1 MPQIPLIQGDKVDAN
16 TDYRDALPVNMYA
29 VPKDILGAKGYM
41 INFYGLKKFA
51 EGPGIDRGGVWVANA
66 DLEGHYRVSG
76 TKLIELS
83 QFGEVAEIGSIPGS
97 DQVSFAYSFNNL
109 AIVAD
114 GRLYYY
120 NKTAGLRQI
129 IDPEVGSPI
138 DIVWVDGYFFLTNG
152 EDIYHSN
159 IANEELY
166 EPLATSNAQFIPD
179 SARGL
184 SKTEANEVVVWGEL
198 SKEHYFNA
206 ATDNF
211 AFQRISQKASKLGI
225 LGTKCKSEMNGR
237 FYTIGRRDNTAPSF
251 YILGL
256 GQTEKIGS
264 IETDKILSEYSDDEL
279 LNAKVETITDD
290 GQGLILFRLPRHTIL
305 FNESIYKQYGASKAY
320 SLLKTDVQGDRPLR
334 CTNFVRDPRNG
345 KFIVGDSIDGTIGE
359 LDRSICTH
367 YDEVVEWILFT
378 PLVKMETLSINEL
391 SMETIPGISPNNDAT
406 VFISMTYDARNYG
419 KEWSEEY
426 GLNNE
431 YNERFTAYRL
441 GYVRNWVGMKF
452 RGASSSRMAFCYLNI
467 EAS

>member
-1 MPQIPLIQGDKVDAN
+1 M
-16 TDYRDALPVNMYA
+16 
-29 VPKDILGAKGYM
+29 
-41 INFYGLKKFA
+41 
-51 EGPGIDRGGVWVANA
+51 
-66 DLEGHYRVSG
+66 
-76 TKLIELS
+76 
-83 QFGEVAEIGSIPGS
+83 
-97 DQVSFAYSFNNL
+97 
-109 AIVAD
+109 
-114 GRLYYY
+114 
-120 NKTAGLRQI
+120 
-129 IDPEVGSPI
+129 
-138 DIVWVDGYFFLTNG
+138 
-152 EDIYHSN
+152 
-159 IANEELY
+159 
-166 EPLATSNAQFIPD
+166 
-179 SARGL
+179 
-184 SKTEANEVVVWGEL
+184 
-198 SKEHYFNA
+198 
-206 ATDNF
+206 
-211 AFQRISQKASKLGI
+211 
-225 LGTKCKSEMNGR
+225 
-237 FYTIGRRDNTAPSF
+237 
-251 YILGL
+251 
-256 GQTEKIGS
+256 
-264 IETDKILSEYSDDEL
+264 
-279 LNAKVETITDD
+279 
-290 GQGLILFRLPRHTIL
+290 ILFRLPRHTIL

-345 KFIVGDSIDGTIGE
+345 KFIVGDSMDGTIGE